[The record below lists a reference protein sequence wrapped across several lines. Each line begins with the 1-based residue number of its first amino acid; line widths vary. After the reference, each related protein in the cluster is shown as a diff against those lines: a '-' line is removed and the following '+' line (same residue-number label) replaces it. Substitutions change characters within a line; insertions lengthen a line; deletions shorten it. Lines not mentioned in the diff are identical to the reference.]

1 MDQIDINETAQQMV
15 EQHGPEAP
23 KRAAMNAELMEKNG
37 DLDGLEAWNRVIEA
51 IEILLKDQAPTIH

>member
-1 MDQIDINETAQQMV
+1 MV